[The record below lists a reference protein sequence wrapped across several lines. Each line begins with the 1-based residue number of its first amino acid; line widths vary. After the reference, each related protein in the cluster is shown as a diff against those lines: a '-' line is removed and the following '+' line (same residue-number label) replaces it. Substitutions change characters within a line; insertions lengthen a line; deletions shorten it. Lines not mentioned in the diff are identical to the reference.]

1 LTYRVLAALTAIGTK
16 TINPIFVGQ
25 GYIDSSGYGG
35 GPNGL
40 LDRFVL
46 PGEVAR
52 PREDDPFG
60 QPGYR
65 FWLPVRGEEPLMV
78 IEQSTAT
85 AWFLDSSDSIDLRA
99 SYISNAK
106 EPALVA
112 AELLRRALAGG
123 DLADN

>member
-1 LTYRVLAALTAIGTK
+1 
-16 TINPIFVGQ
+16 
-25 GYIDSSGYGG
+25 
-35 GPNGL
+35 
-40 LDRFVL
+40 
-46 PGEVAR
+46 
-52 PREDDPFG
+52 
-60 QPGYR
+60 
-65 FWLPVRGEEPLMV
+65 MV